1 MSAESIW
8 KNLKGQI
15 YLGDD
20 DFVEQMR
27 SKLGERDE
35 DVNIP
40 RVQQRGPAPKL
51 SAIRRQHK
59 IGTTRFG
66 QRTRPGPT
74 AINRSRRNLEFT
86 SRQWGEL
93 CASQSSE

>member
-8 KNLKGQI
+8 KDLKGKI

-20 DFVEQMR
+20 DFVERMR
-27 SKLGERDE
+27 GKLGERDE

-51 SAIRRQHK
+51 SVIRRQH
-59 IGTTRFG
+59 RN
-66 QRTRPGPT
+66 RDE
-74 AINRSRRNLEFT
+74 AIRAAYET
-86 SRQWGEL
+86 
-93 CASQSSE
+93 